1 MNDSVVDVLIYSADS
16 ARRQAVIEGCGIRP
30 GKNSPRLNWIEA
42 ATSAG
47 TLMKVTDRKPVVAVL
62 DADAPK
68 VGGMAVAQDI
78 LNELDFQPII
88 VLLIARPQDQW
99 LANWSGAKFT
109 VLAPY
114 DPLELQ
120 ETMVEAI
127 AAAG

>member
-16 ARRQAVIEGCGIRP
+16 AKRQAVIEGCGVRP
-30 GKNSPRLNWIEA
+30 GKGSPKLNWIES

-47 TLMKVTDRKPVVAVL
+47 ALMKISESKPAVVVL

-78 LNELDFQPII
+78 LNELDVQPVIM
-88 VLLIARPQDQW
+88 LLIARPQDQW
-99 LANWSGAKFT
+99 LAKWSGAGFT

-114 DPLELQ
+114 DPLDLQ
-120 ETMVEAI
+120 ETMVKAI
-127 AAAG
+127 RAAR